1 MQGVKSMS
9 KYTQSELNKIYTT
22 ERRNWQKNVSKAR
35 RSGINVN
42 VQYPKKPERIT
53 EASIRNIIEKH
64 NSWFYKTY
72 ERPKKQSSK
81 QQQFVTKLP
90 KYQTTPKPKK
100 ERKTPQRK
108 HKPRVKKPLEKISAP
123 VDFIAPADYT
133 EPEPQAGYRPTEYSG
148 IDETEYTELNQI
160 QNEIEEQFT
169 YIPEEGYWVDNQTG
183 EIVSSDAIVSYLAGD
198 VADIDDY
205 AEDFI
210 NEQLQKLSSSHE
222 NAARFLN
229 EQFTNLPPEQKANAL
244 ERLEN
249 LDESEI
255 EDLAVELYY
264 SDSTGGTKAAAKLFR
279 IISPDNDMKTAREF
293 MNKLYDESDDGSPYK
308 RQAIENRRIKQEV
321 QKYHKRKGFRY

>member
-1 MQGVKSMS
+1 MS
-9 KYTQSELNKIYTT
+9 KYTQGELNKIYTT

-42 VQYPKKPERIT
+42 VQYPKKPEKIT

-64 NSWFYKTY
+64 NAWFYKTY
-72 ERPKKQSSK
+72 DRPKKQSGK

-90 KYQTTPKPKK
+90 KYQTVPTPKK

-108 HKPRVKKPLEKISAP
+108 HKPRAEKPIEKIYAP
-123 VDFIAPADYT
+123 VDYIPPEDYA
-133 EPEPQAGYRPTEYSG
+133 EPEPQEGYRPIDYSD

-169 YIPEEGYWVDNQTG
+169 YIPEEGYWIDNQTG
-183 EIVSSDAIVSYLAGD
+183 EIVSSDAIVSSIAGD
-198 VADIDDY
+198 IADIDDY

-229 EQFTNLPPEQKANAL
+229 EQFTKLPPEQKANAL
-244 ERLEN
+244 ERLAN

-255 EDLAVELYY
+255 EDMAVELYY

-279 IISPDNDMKTAREF
+279 IISPDNDMKSAKEF
-293 MNKLYDESDDGSPYK
+293 MNRLYDESDDGSPYK
-308 RQAIENRRIKQEV
+308 QQAIENRRIKQTV
-321 QKYHKRKGFRY
+321 SKRRRNR